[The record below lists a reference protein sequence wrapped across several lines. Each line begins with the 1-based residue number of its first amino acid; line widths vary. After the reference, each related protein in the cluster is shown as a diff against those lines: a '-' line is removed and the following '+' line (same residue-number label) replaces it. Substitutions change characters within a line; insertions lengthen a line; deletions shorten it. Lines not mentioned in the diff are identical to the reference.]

1 MNPVEVRMDFVTD
14 THSLVWYFTEDA
26 RLSKKAI
33 KAFEGTIKEGTVVVP
48 AVVLA
53 EIMYISKRGKIA
65 LAFEE
70 TVKKIEEYENFDI
83 APLDINILKTADRI
97 ETDMEMHDK
106 LIVATALYYKARLIA
121 NRESRDSACRLVR
134 SKNVSISHEK
144 Y

>member
-1 MNPVEVRMDFVTD
+1 MNRVEVRMDFITD

-33 KAFEGTIKEGTVVVP
+33 KAFEGTIKEGTLVVP

-65 LAFEE
+65 LTFEE
-70 TVKKIEEYENFDI
+70 TLKTIEEYENFDI

-97 ETDMEMHDK
+97 ETEMEMHDK
-106 LIVATALYYKARLIA
+106 LIVATALYYKARVIT
-121 NRESRDSACRLVR
+121 RDEQIKKAGI
-134 SKNVSISHEK
+134 VSVVW
-144 Y
+144 

>member
-1 MNPVEVRMDFVTD
+1 MDFITD

-33 KAFEGTIKEGTVVVP
+33 KAFEGTIKEGTLVVP

-65 LAFEE
+65 LTFEE
-70 TVKKIEEYENFDI
+70 TLKKIEEYENFDI

-106 LIVATALYYKARLIA
+106 LIVATALYYKARLIT
-121 NRESRDSACRLVR
+121 RDEQIKKAGIVP
-134 SKNVSISHEK
+134 VVW
-144 Y
+144 

>member
-1 MNPVEVRMDFVTD
+1 MPGKPSFLMNRVEVRMDFITD

-33 KAFEGTIKEGTVVVP
+33 KAFEGTIKEGTLVVP

-65 LAFEE
+65 LTFEE
-70 TVKKIEEYENFDI
+70 TLKTIEEYENFDI

-97 ETDMEMHDK
+97 ETEMEMHDK
-106 LIVATALYYKARLIA
+106 LIVATALYYKARLIT
-121 NRESRDSACRLVR
+121 RDEQIKKAGI
-134 SKNVSISHEK
+134 VSVVW
-144 Y
+144 

>member
-1 MNPVEVRMDFVTD
+1 MNPVEVRMDFITD

-65 LAFEE
+65 LTFEE
-70 TVKKIEEYENFDI
+70 TLKKIEEYENFDI

-106 LIVATALYYKARLIA
+106 LIVATALYYKARLIT
-121 NRESRDSACRLVR
+121 RDEQIKKAGIVP
-134 SKNVSISHEK
+134 VVW
-144 Y
+144 

>member
-106 LIVATALYYKARLIA
+106 LIVATALYYKARLIT
-121 NRESRDSACRLVR
+121 RDEQ
-134 SKNVSISHEK
+134 IEK
-144 Y
+144 AGIVPVVW

>member
-1 MNPVEVRMDFVTD
+1 MNPIEVRMDFITD

-65 LAFEE
+65 LTFEE
-70 TVKKIEEYENFDI
+70 TLKKIEEYENFDI

-106 LIVATALYYKARLIA
+106 LIVATALYYKARLIT
-121 NRESRDSACRLVR
+121 RDEQIKKAGIVP
-134 SKNVSISHEK
+134 VVW
-144 Y
+144 

>member
-1 MNPVEVRMDFVTD
+1 MNPVKVRMDFITD

-65 LAFEE
+65 LTFEE
-70 TVKKIEEYENFDI
+70 TLKKIEEYENFDI

-106 LIVATALYYKARLIA
+106 LIVATALYYKARLIT
-121 NRESRDSACRLVR
+121 RDEQIKKAGIVP
-134 SKNVSISHEK
+134 VVW
-144 Y
+144 

>member
-1 MNPVEVRMDFVTD
+1 MDFITD

-65 LAFEE
+65 LTFEE
-70 TVKKIEEYENFDI
+70 TLQKIEEYENFDI

-106 LIVATALYYKARLIA
+106 LIVATALYYKARLITMDEQIKKA
-121 NRESRDSACRLVR
+121 GIVP
-134 SKNVSISHEK
+134 VVW
-144 Y
+144 

>member
-1 MNPVEVRMDFVTD
+1 MDFVTD

-106 LIVATALYYKARLIA
+106 LIVATALYYKARLIT
-121 NRESRDSACRLVR
+121 RDEQ
-134 SKNVSISHEK
+134 IEK
-144 Y
+144 AGIVPVVW

>member
-1 MNPVEVRMDFVTD
+1 MNRVEVRMDFITD

-33 KAFEGTIKEGTVVVP
+33 KAFEGTIKEGTLVVP

-65 LAFEE
+65 LTFEE
-70 TVKKIEEYENFDI
+70 TLKTIEEYENFDI

-97 ETDMEMHDK
+97 ETEMEMHDK
-106 LIVATALYYKARLIA
+106 LIVATALYYKARLIT
-121 NRESRDSACRLVR
+121 RDEQIKKAGI
-134 SKNVSISHEK
+134 VSVVW
-144 Y
+144 